1 MPRFYCPE
9 PLEIGLQLKLPEPIT
24 RHIQVLRLTVSDSIT
39 LFNGQGGEF
48 SASII
53 EITKNLAMVEIK
65 AFFARELELDH
76 SLTLAQGLPEANK
89 MDWIIEKAVE
99 LGATAF
105 IPLAASRSVVKLTAD
120 RAEKKMRHW
129 QGIMAAAAEQCGRNR
144 LPHLAEPVNFTQWV
158 AQTDLHKRLLL
169 SPRATVS
176 LSDWVRHQPAQALTI
191 MVGPEGGFSD
201 AEEELAIQRG
211 AICVSMG
218 PRVLRTETAGLA
230 ALAAI
235 QALWGEM

>member
-1 MPRFYCPE
+1 
-9 PLEIGLQLKLPEPIT
+9 
-24 RHIQVLRLTVSDSIT
+24 VL
-39 LFNGQGGEF
+39 
-48 SASII
+48 
-53 EITKNLAMVEIK
+53 VEIK
-65 AFFARELELDH
+65 AFFARECELDH

-89 MDWIIEKAVE
+89 MDWIIEKSVE

-105 IPLAASRSVVKLTAD
+105 IPLAASRSVVKLSAD

-129 QGIMAAAAEQCGRNR
+129 QGIMASAAEQCGRNR
-144 LPHLAEPVNFTQWV
+144 LPHLAEPVNFTQWL

-191 MVGPEGGFSD
+191 MVGPEGGFSA
-201 AEEELAIQRG
+201 AEEELALQRG

>member
-1 MPRFYCPE
+1 
-9 PLEIGLQLKLPEPIT
+9 
-24 RHIQVLRLTVSDSIT
+24 
-39 LFNGQGGEF
+39 
-48 SASII
+48 
-53 EITKNLAMVEIK
+53 MVEIK
-65 AFFARELELDH
+65 AFFARELEPDH

-129 QGIMAAAAEQCGRNR
+129 QGVMAAAAEQCGRNR
-144 LPHLAEPVNFTQWV
+144 LPHLAEPVNFGHWV

-169 SPRATVS
+169 SPRGTVT
-176 LSDWVRHQPAQALTI
+176 LSDWARHQPPQALTI
-191 MVGPEGGFSD
+191 MVGPEGGFSE

-211 AICVSMG
+211 AICVSMESASYERK
-218 PRVLRTETAGLA
+218 PLA
-230 ALAAI
+230 
-235 QALWGEM
+235 

>member
-9 PLEIGLQLKLPEPIT
+9 PLEIGLQLKLPESIT
-24 RHIQVLRLTVSDSIT
+24 RHIQVLRLTVPDSIT

-48 SASII
+48 RASLI
-53 EITKNLAMVEIK
+53 EITKNLAVVEIK
-65 AFFARELELDH
+65 AFFARECELNH

-191 MVGPEGGFSD
+191 MVGPEGGFSE

-235 QALWGEM
+235 QSLWGEM

>member
-1 MPRFYCPE
+1 MPRFYCIE
-9 PLEIGLQLKLPEPIT
+9 PLEIGLQVRLSESIT
-24 RHIQVLRLTVSDSIT
+24 RHIQVLRLNVSDTIT
-39 LFNGQGGEF
+39 LFNGLGGEF
-48 SASII
+48 SASLI
-53 EITKNLAMVEIK
+53 EVGKNLAVVEIK
-65 AFFARELELDH
+65 AFFARELEPDH
-76 SLTLAQGLPEANK
+76 ALTLAQGLPEAGK

-99 LGATAF
+99 LGVTAF
-105 IPLAASRSVVKLTAD
+105 IPLAASRSVVKLSSD

-129 QGIMAAAAEQCGRNR
+129 QAIMAAAAEQCGRNR
-144 LPHLAEPVNFTQWV
+144 LPHLAEPVSFAQWV
-158 AQTDLHKRLLL
+158 SQTDLHKRLLL

-176 LSDWVRHQPAQALTI
+176 LSEWARHQPPQALTI

-201 AEEELAIQRG
+201 AEEALAIQRG

-218 PRVLRTETAGLA
+218 ERILRTETAGIA